1 MVTSSGCFSA
11 QPVIYS
17 PIKQGVRKFCVGVL
31 LLTYILWL
39 TAASE
44 ALAFDPDHSRS
55 YFVSDE
61 MQLNLDSHADVPSL
75 CFSTEELAQQS
86 INLEPDNTYINMPT
100 VIADHA
106 NANQFFYQCM
116 HSSAPNLPASFN
128 TGSLDKSNDFTA
140 NDGSAS
146 YNESSQSH
154 LTNEEALSV
163 LLAMNDSHNDF
174 AQTTTLHNSTA
185 PQNSTDFIPDQ
196 QALRVNDAT
205 ASLHANA
212 ASSQR
217 ANNSVDTLIESVEPK
232 EAGDKLTENTELKE
246 SVKSLIEAV
255 EYKESAVAAANDN
268 AVASIE
274 NNVTDLTQDRA
285 QSAKWNAATDNQ
297 SANFDQSKSNFS
309 VSSATAL
316 SKHEKCIQDL
326 LDYESSMDFAKISL
340 KNKSHFLFLN
350 NLQFFIH
357 MMPISYKKHHHYFS
371 SEQICLSFISSIIRQ
386 NNPYQV
392 YTESI
397 SQALRINATNAEVS
411 RQVIELYKDVLKE
424 QIYLDIT
431 SYRRKPDYVDN
442 ESRFFG
448 VDTQYQPLGFAKLRP
463 PFSIKP
469 ADSNSVQSLA
479 DKEQIE
485 YRRLYEHYYYTH
497 KKLFQGQ
504 QKIPV
509 LFDVLSIDKAFVC
522 GFHAPVLLPG
532 MPEVNNNAVVSVT
545 NSQLATIKPVDAP
558 LNTFSAKLAHADNS
572 SYQAQSNN
580 LATPSNL
587 ALDNAASQNQ
597 FDNSATPSKLA
608 NLSIQDS
615 VDSSSINDA
624 ITSQNI
630 TVYNQDSANTSASAN
645 NVVYINKIAPVE
657 SKSNAN
663 SQNSQTTYE
672 PVSVVSIN
680 SDELEIYAE
689 NKDSQLPK
697 KSYYSGSQQNLHQ
710 STVHISLLE
719 PQVTTAD
726 ATIQTSKQTS
736 KGESTQSL
744 QPDTTHS
751 TTKDQ
756 SLPAQF
762 DEIYNTS
769 REQQAV
775 QVQQSQTSLQDA
787 QSQADTQSSQ
797 SQKSQ
802 QISYKQHSQL
812 SGDQVK
818 PSLIEQHTAQ
828 LVAQNKHSTKETA
841 DNSSSPSAADE
852 PSKDSKTSS
861 SNIYS
866 NTAPIPVGDS
876 DCILHRN
883 LTSEQMTKELIDLQ
897 LPQFFQ
903 NHQLSD
909 LKHYSS
915 DKSYY
920 AKAYLLDESNLS
932 INQNKALAA
941 SEDNSKLIN
950 KFSASNKQPQNSE
963 SRRLPLPT
971 IMSTNDIHNGVAT
984 PTNAVTTSSVTS
996 AHSNV
1001 DSIHSSIDSAYS
1013 DVDSI
1018 HSSIDLASSVDSIHS
1033 SVNSEENIIANILSL
1048 IDLSE
1053 QAENGIKVET
1063 ANQPYL
1069 EEQHNQDLSW
1079 QEAFNITL
1087 QIFNLESQ
1095 NTANYADKIA
1105 NANKFGKEG
1114 VSSMAN
1120 STVHAPFSEHTS
1132 TSIKAL
1138 PTLSDNVLTVP
1149 TDKNL
1154 GLSADND
1161 LVSSADSDLANPLLP
1176 VYAQAANDQELAS
1189 SLHYN
1194 VSNLAETPSLP
1205 TYAPKIKILLHHKKC
1220 SVDNAPQLF
1229 SFDSNGAVQPHAW
1242 LLKNY
1247 GSNLLPTINTKK
1259 QDNTISSNSVKSW
1272 YESFTEPENSAYT
1285 QRSPREDY
1293 NDQYKLTP
1301 QSKIDPQQ
1309 RQQDLTD
1316 SRNFLSSMYHFMWSI
1331 HDDMYKDAIFIKGTQ
1346 DQDADGRVL
1355 LTEQGRWQDLVDDGN
1370 LVDENADSFLSAQQM
1385 QILSK
1390 IHNTGIPLNI
1400 PEQAAWF
1407 GHEFTFSE
1415 PAVIS
1420 NPIPAVIKNA
1430 EFINAYA
1437 LNVANSLTNNPTPA
1451 KTQIVSPLQ
1460 KLDSTNK
1467 SSHTGDTTV
1476 SKVTSKSV
1484 TDIEKGSYYKAQPHS
1499 ECLKDCP
1506 DDNTL
1511 LNTKCNLRPHNN
1523 NPVINLIQMV
1533 KPQ

>member
-1 MVTSSGCFSA
+1 M
-11 QPVIYS
+11 
-17 PIKQGVRKFCVGVL
+17 
-31 LLTYILWL
+31 WL

-128 TGSLDKSNDFTA
+128 TESLDKSNDFTA

-174 AQTTTLHNSTA
+174 AQTTTLHKSTA

-217 ANNSVDTLIESVEPK
+217 ANNFVDTLIESVEPK
-232 EAGDKLTENTELKE
+232 EAGDK
-246 SVKSLIEAV
+246 LIEAV

-285 QSAKWNAATDNQ
+285 QSAKGNAATDNQ

-357 MMPISYKKHHHYFS
+357 MMPINYKKHHHYFS

-485 YRRLYEHYYYTH
+485 HRRLYEHYYYTH

-522 GFHAPVLLPG
+522 GFHAPILLPG
-532 MPEVNNNAVVSVT
+532 MPELNNNVVVSVT

-558 LNTFSAKLAHADNS
+558 LNTFSAKLANADNS

-580 LATPSNL
+580 SATPSNL
-587 ALDNAASQNQ
+587 ALDNAASQNI
-597 FDNSATPSKLA
+597 A
-608 NLSIQDS
+608 
-615 VDSSSINDA
+615 
-624 ITSQNI
+624 
-630 TVYNQDSANTSASAN
+630 VYNQDSANTSASAN

-710 STVHISLLE
+710 STVHISPLE
-719 PQVTTAD
+719 HQVTTAD

-802 QISYKQHSQL
+802 QTSYKQHSQL
-812 SGDQVK
+812 SEDQVK
-818 PSLIEQHTAQ
+818 PSLIEQHIAQ
-828 LVAQNKHSTKETA
+828 LVAKNKHSTKETA
-841 DNSSSPSAADE
+841 GNSSSPSAADE
-852 PSKDSKTSS
+852 PSKDGKTSS

-883 LTSEQMTKELIDLQ
+883 LR
-897 LPQFFQ
+897 
-903 NHQLSD
+903 NH
-909 LKHYSS
+909 
-915 DKSYY
+915 
-920 AKAYLLDESNLS
+920 
-932 INQNKALAA
+932 
-941 SEDNSKLIN
+941 
-950 KFSASNKQPQNSE
+950 
-963 SRRLPLPT
+963 
-971 IMSTNDIHNGVAT
+971 
-984 PTNAVTTSSVTS
+984 
-996 AHSNV
+996 
-1001 DSIHSSIDSAYS
+1001 
-1013 DVDSI
+1013 
-1018 HSSIDLASSVDSIHS
+1018 
-1033 SVNSEENIIANILSL
+1033 
-1048 IDLSE
+1048 
-1053 QAENGIKVET
+1053 
-1063 ANQPYL
+1063 
-1069 EEQHNQDLSW
+1069 
-1079 QEAFNITL
+1079 
-1087 QIFNLESQ
+1087 
-1095 NTANYADKIA
+1095 
-1105 NANKFGKEG
+1105 
-1114 VSSMAN
+1114 
-1120 STVHAPFSEHTS
+1120 
-1132 TSIKAL
+1132 
-1138 PTLSDNVLTVP
+1138 
-1149 TDKNL
+1149 
-1154 GLSADND
+1154 
-1161 LVSSADSDLANPLLP
+1161 
-1176 VYAQAANDQELAS
+1176 
-1189 SLHYN
+1189 
-1194 VSNLAETPSLP
+1194 
-1205 TYAPKIKILLHHKKC
+1205 
-1220 SVDNAPQLF
+1220 
-1229 SFDSNGAVQPHAW
+1229 
-1242 LLKNY
+1242 
-1247 GSNLLPTINTKK
+1247 
-1259 QDNTISSNSVKSW
+1259 
-1272 YESFTEPENSAYT
+1272 
-1285 QRSPREDY
+1285 
-1293 NDQYKLTP
+1293 
-1301 QSKIDPQQ
+1301 SKI
-1309 RQQDLTD
+1309 T
-1316 SRNFLSSMYHFMWSI
+1316 
-1331 HDDMYKDAIFIKGTQ
+1331 
-1346 DQDADGRVL
+1346 
-1355 LTEQGRWQDLVDDGN
+1355 
-1370 LVDENADSFLSAQQM
+1370 
-1385 QILSK
+1385 
-1390 IHNTGIPLNI
+1390 
-1400 PEQAAWF
+1400 
-1407 GHEFTFSE
+1407 
-1415 PAVIS
+1415 
-1420 NPIPAVIKNA
+1420 
-1430 EFINAYA
+1430 
-1437 LNVANSLTNNPTPA
+1437 
-1451 KTQIVSPLQ
+1451 
-1460 KLDSTNK
+1460 
-1467 SSHTGDTTV
+1467 
-1476 SKVTSKSV
+1476 
-1484 TDIEKGSYYKAQPHS
+1484 
-1499 ECLKDCP
+1499 
-1506 DDNTL
+1506 
-1511 LNTKCNLRPHNN
+1511 
-1523 NPVINLIQMV
+1523 
-1533 KPQ
+1533 